1 MHCTTVKVSICHRKT
16 TRKIFYIVAFSED
29 LSLGAIGNFAR
40 LNVGLVRAHKEAKI
54 LGMGT
59 IHYLSWFIEN
69 VARTKLSEFRRASR

>member
-1 MHCTTVKVSICHRKT
+1 MHCTTVKVSHDIEKQPE
-16 TRKIFYIVAFSED
+16 KPFKLWPFGED
-29 LSLGAIGNFAR
+29 VSLRAIGNFAR